1 MSTLAALFPIAFID
15 PPQVLQTYVT
25 NIPGSG
31 SAPMQVV
38 ANLGFKAASG
48 IQFTDTTGDYIGVYQ
63 GAAGREV
70 LKTIIGGGLTE
81 IVPVVLTA
89 NSRISLRSMTA
100 SAITNG
106 DISII
111 FLGYGWNGS
120 GS

>member
-1 MSTLAALFPIAFID
+1 MSTLAALFPIAFVD
-15 PPQVLQTYVT
+15 PPQVIQTNVT

-31 SAPMQVV
+31 SSPLQVV
-38 ANLGFKAASG
+38 ANLGFKAASA
-48 IQFTDTTGDYIGVYQ
+48 IQFQDSTGDWIGVYQ
-63 GAAGREV
+63 GTSGHEV
-70 LKTIIGGGLTE
+70 LKTIIGGGITA
-81 IVPVVLTA
+81 IIPVVLTA

-100 SAITNG
+100 SPITNG